1 MKPTYTVF
9 LRTLSHSWC
18 QMGHFLCLLAIFF
31 YVEEGLYLSGFECL
45 LSHVILVIVS
55 VFIWMCLFGEISV
68 LANYLD
74 PCGLGFSSARTDVEG
89 ITLVVTEL
97 RML

>member
-1 MKPTYTVF
+1 MVSDGSFSMSISY
-9 LRTLSHSWC
+9 
-18 QMGHFLCLLAIFF
+18 FF
-31 YVEEGLYLSGFECL
+31 YVDEGLYLSGFECL